1 MPSSMLWRL
10 LNLWGSLLMEGRG
23 RRCIIV
29 WSGVI
34 AMDPDAWGN
43 VHASL
48 HWSFAC
54 WATVVMEGSSVVML

>member
-1 MPSSMLWRL
+1 
-10 LNLWGSLLMEGRG
+10 MEGRG